1 MFQGTD
7 VARIKR
13 ADDLTDAPLAWFRV
27 VYADASN
34 DVVVV
39 HVYRHAEA
47 VSDRPWL
54 AACATFAA
62 AVEYCDQ
69 LDAEAVPA
77 GSYDWSKGSTETSP
91 GEPEDIKR
99 DKTS

>member
-1 MFQGTD
+1 VTQYRLVFEGTS

-13 ADDLTDAPLAWFRV
+13 ADDPSNAPLAWFRV
-27 VYADASN
+27 VYGDASN
-34 DVVVV
+34 DVVAV
-39 HVYRHAEA
+39 HVYGHAEA

-69 LDAEAVPA
+69 LDAENASA
-77 GSYDWSKGSTETSP
+77 TSYDWSQGSTETSP
-91 GEPEDIKR
+91 
-99 DKTS
+99 S